1 MSSTIWLSVA
11 SLTWLLVIAVCR
23 ALPKYVP
30 EPISMSRPALAEA
43 AVEWVPPQSDMTKP
57 PKPIWLRSAVVSVSG
72 FSHAYTLLMRL
83 YEHITAPA
91 PPCWIAAW
99 YCGR

>member
-1 MSSTIWLSVA
+1 MSSPAFADATVECVA
-11 SLTWLLVIAVCR
+11 
-23 ALPKYVP
+23 
-30 EPISMSRPALAEA
+30 
-43 AVEWVPPQSDMTKP
+43 PQSDMTKP
-57 PKPIWLRSAVVSVSG
+57 VKPICLRSAVVSVSG